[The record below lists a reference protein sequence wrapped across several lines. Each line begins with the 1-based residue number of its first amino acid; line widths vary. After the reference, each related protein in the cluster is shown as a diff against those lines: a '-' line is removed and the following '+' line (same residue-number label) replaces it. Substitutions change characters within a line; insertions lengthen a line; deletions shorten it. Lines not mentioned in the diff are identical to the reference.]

1 MRQCANFAPGPRA
14 PEPEVRSPKHTAYG
28 DTGDGERTGGFQISN
43 SKLQSLE
50 FGAREVLKVWK
61 FGRFQSLELWKF
73 GSFKL

>member
-43 SKLQSLE
+43 SKFQTPKFGVWSLE
-50 FGAREVLKVWK
+50 FGIRHPP
-61 FGRFQSLELWKF
+61 GLELGAW
-73 GSFKL
+73 SVLRSS